1 MPKDQKFWQ
10 SKPPDPR
17 QTSNLPYYLDKDG
30 DGKIDEFVNAHSGT
44 SEDGPIKPVRTLHR
58 YESAQIPEHTAFM
71 EKHSTLASEDLA
83 VSVEQVAIFLLAD
96 NTVISFFEHSAE
108 DVESPIRKRLQST
121 ETILRRSS
129 DGSLLCQAI
138 IDAIVDLAAPVKE
151 AYNKARKE
159 LQVIT
164 P

>member
-44 SEDGPIKPVRTLHR
+44 SEDGPIRPVRTLHR

-159 LQVIT
+159 LQVII